1 MVESLLKKR
10 KHRAN
15 RFKTKKTA
23 FNYLVSLVY
32 QSTNQSM
39 SRSVKA
45 AVIGAG
51 VAGLCAARE
60 LRREGHRVVVF
71 EKADRI
77 GGLWYYDP
85 RVESDPLGIDP
96 NRETVHSSLY
106 LSLRTN
112 LPRQMMSFLDY
123 PFAKRETGDPRAFPS
138 HEEVLRFLDK
148 FADDF
153 GLIELVR
160 FNSEVV
166 RVERVE
172 EKENEWSV
180 EWRTRGSDSVSRE
193 VFDAVV
199 VCTGNQ
205 SEPQLTAVAGIEKWP
220 GYQIHSHNYRVPEPF
235 KDQIVVII
243 GYGPSGYEI
252 SRGIATEAKQ
262 VHIATKIPNV
272 RVTQLENH
280 KNIWLHM
287 MIEHVCEDGK
297 VVFQDGSFVY
307 ADTILYCTGYN
318 YRYPFLETNGI
329 VTVEENRV
337 GPLFKHVFPPR
348 LAPWLSFIG
357 VAYKDIGFPLRD
369 LQSKWVA
376 RVLSG
381 KVLLPNEEEMAASTE
396 EHYRQMEENGVP
408 KRFTHALY
416 PNGNEYHNWI
426 LGQIGLPPQE
436 WRWNLLAELIKS
448 SLIAM
453 NEGYRDEWDEDYWDS
468 VIKESSQPL
477 VNEDEAKR
485 DF

>member
-1 MVESLLKKR
+1 
-10 KHRAN
+10 
-15 RFKTKKTA
+15 
-23 FNYLVSLVY
+23 
-32 QSTNQSM
+32 M

-60 LRREGHRVVVF
+60 LRREGHRVVIF

-77 GGLWYYDP
+77 GGMWIYDP

-106 LSLRTN
+106 RSLRTN
-112 LPRQMMSFLDY
+112 LPRQLMSFLDY
-123 PFAKRETGDPRAFPS
+123 PFAKRENGDQRAFPY
-138 HEEVLRFLDK
+138 HEEVLWFLNK

-153 GLIELVR
+153 GLVELVR

-172 EKENEWSV
+172 EKEDEWSV
-180 EWRTRGSDSVSRE
+180 EWRTSGSDSVSQE
-193 VFDAVV
+193 VFEAVI
-199 VCTGNQ
+199 VCTGHQ
-205 SEPQLTAVAGIEKWP
+205 SEPELTSVVGERSIEKWP

-235 KDQIVVII
+235 KDQTVVII

-252 SRGIATEAKQ
+252 SRDIATEAKQ

-272 RVTQLENH
+272 QVQRLESHN
-280 KNIWLHM
+280 NIWLHM
-287 MIEHVCEDGK
+287 MIKHVCEDGK

-307 ADTILYCTGYN
+307 ADTILYCTGYK
-318 YRYPFLETNGI
+318 YHCPFLETNGI

-357 VAYKDIGFPLRD
+357 IPYQDTAFPVMD

-376 RVLSG
+376 QVLSG
-381 KVLLPNEEEMAASTE
+381 KVLLPSEEEMTVSTE
-396 EHYRQMEENGVP
+396 ELYRQMEEKGLR
-408 KRFTHALY
+408 KRYTHAIY
-416 PNGNEYHNWI
+416 PNGIEYFNWI
-426 LGQIGLPPQE
+426 LGQIGLPPE
-436 WRWNLLAELIKS
+436 DWRGKLFLEIIENA
-448 SLIAM
+448 IAM
-453 NEGYRDEWDEDYWDS
+453 NYGYRDEWDEAYWES

-477 VNEDEAKR
+477 VNEDEAKA
-485 DF
+485 FVLN

>member
-1 MVESLLKKR
+1 
-10 KHRAN
+10 
-15 RFKTKKTA
+15 
-23 FNYLVSLVY
+23 
-32 QSTNQSM
+32 M

-60 LRREGHRVVVF
+60 LRREGHRVVIF

-77 GGLWYYDP
+77 GGMWIYDP

-106 LSLRTN
+106 RSLRTN
-112 LPRQMMSFLDY
+112 LPRQLMSFLDY
-123 PFAKRETGDPRAFPS
+123 PFAKRENGDQRAFPY
-138 HEEVLRFLDK
+138 HEEVLWFLNK

-153 GLIELVR
+153 GLVELVR

-172 EKENEWSV
+172 EKEDEWSV
-180 EWRTRGSDSVSRE
+180 EWRTSGSESVSQE
-193 VFDAVV
+193 VFEAVI
-199 VCTGNQ
+199 VCTGHQ
-205 SEPQLTAVAGIEKWP
+205 SEPELTSVVGERSIEKWP

-235 KDQIVVII
+235 KDQTVVII

-252 SRGIATEAKQ
+252 SRDIATEAKQ
-262 VHIATKIPNV
+262 IK
-272 RVTQLENH
+272 
-280 KNIWLHM
+280 
-287 MIEHVCEDGK
+287 HVCEDGK

-307 ADTILYCTGYN
+307 ADTILYCTGYK
-318 YRYPFLETNGI
+318 YHCPFLETNGI

-357 VAYKDIGFPLRD
+357 IPYQDTAFPVMD

-376 RVLSG
+376 QVLSG
-381 KVLLPNEEEMAASTE
+381 KVLLPSEEEMTVSTE
-396 EHYRQMEENGVP
+396 ELYRQMEEKGLR
-408 KRFTHALY
+408 KRYTHAIY
-416 PNGNEYHNWI
+416 PNGIEYFNWI
-426 LGQIGLPPQE
+426 LGQIGLPPE
-436 WRWNLLAELIKS
+436 DWRGKLFLEIIENA
-448 SLIAM
+448 IAM
-453 NEGYRDEWDEDYWDS
+453 NYGYRDEWDEAYWES

-477 VNEDEAKR
+477 VNEDEAKA
-485 DF
+485 FVLN